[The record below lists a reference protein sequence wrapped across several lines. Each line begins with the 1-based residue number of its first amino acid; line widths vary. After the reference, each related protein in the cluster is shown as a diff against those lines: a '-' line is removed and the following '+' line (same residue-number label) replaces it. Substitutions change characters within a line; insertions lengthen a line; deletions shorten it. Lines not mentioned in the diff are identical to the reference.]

1 MEKYLDIFSNMK
13 VRMGYGQNGNVN
25 GIGLYELQGSYGTAG
40 NYNGIYG
47 LLIDDIAYPGLRWEK
62 TTSFDTAI
70 ELGLFNKVDLTVGY
84 FNKKTTDLIANVPL
98 ASSSGVGSMTTNN
111 GAVRSQGMELEV
123 NYRILTV
130 RTLSGI

>member
-1 MEKYLDIFSNMK
+1 MVSDCTNYKVVMEQP
-13 VRMGYGQNGNVN
+13 VTT
-25 GIGLYELQGSYGTAG
+25 TAST
-40 NYNGIYG
+40 Y
-47 LLIDDIAYPGLRWEK
+47 LLIDDIAYPGLRWGENHL
-62 TTSFDTAI
+62 FDTAI

-111 GAVRSQGMELEV
+111 GAVRSRVWSLKSITV
-123 NYRILTV
+123 FLTV